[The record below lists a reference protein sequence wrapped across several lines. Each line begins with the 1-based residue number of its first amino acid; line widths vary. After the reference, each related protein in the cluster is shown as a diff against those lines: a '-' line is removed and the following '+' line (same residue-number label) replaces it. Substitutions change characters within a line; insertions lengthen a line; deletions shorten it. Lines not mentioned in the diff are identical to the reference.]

1 MIAGMLSPGRRLTF
15 VAGTLLFLGI
25 GAVQAMYGPA
35 FASLQERF
43 DIDLARIGFIVSVH
57 FLGSFVTIALSGPL
71 LAALGYRRLLGTAAL
86 LLAAG
91 SLGVA
96 LSPSWELTLAAAL
109 VVGLGFG
116 AVDVGMN
123 LLFGRAFEG
132 NSAPALNLLNAMFG
146 VGALLGPLL
155 IGLFGAA
162 VRGPF
167 AIVAGLFLLGALLSP
182 GLLDPTPRRP
192 QRGVGIPLG
201 AISGFLALYF
211 VYVTVEVGVAS
222 WEPTHLAPYV
232 GDASA
237 AFLTAMFWGA
247 MALGRLAV
255 VPISSRVSP
264 GRLVLISSVV
274 ALAALLAAQIVPIAP
289 WAYAVAGF
297 AFGPIFPTGLAWL
310 DKVMPKRSEQLV
322 PIVIAGANLAP
333 VITAPLLASAV
344 AGTSS
349 DTIPLILSGIALVLV
364 VVVVGLWW
372 RTR

>member
-1 MIAGMLSPGRRLTF
+1 MIAGMLAPSRLLTF
-15 VAGTLLFLGI
+15 VAGTMLFLGI

-35 FASLQERF
+35 FAGLQERF

-57 FLGSFVTIALSGPL
+57 FLGSFITIALSGPL
-71 LAALGYRRLLGTAAL
+71 LALFGYRRLLGIAAL
-86 LLAAG
+86 LLAVG
-91 SLGVA
+91 SMGVA
-96 LSPSWELTLAAAL
+96 FSPSWSLTLASAL

-116 AVDVGMN
+116 AIDVGMN

-155 IGLFGAA
+155 IGLFGAT

-167 AIVAGLFLLGALLSP
+167 AIVAGLFLLGALLSL

-192 QRGVGIPLG
+192 QRGVGIPFG

-211 VYVTVEVGVAS
+211 IYVTVEVGVAS

-237 AFLTAMFWGA
+237 AFLTALFWGA
-247 MALGRLAV
+247 MALGRLAI
-255 VPISSRVSP
+255 VPISARVAP
-264 GRLVLISSVV
+264 GLLVLISSVV

-310 DKVMPKRSEQLV
+310 DRVMPKRSEQLV

-333 VITAPLLASAV
+333 VITAPLLAAAV

-349 DTIPLILSGIALVLV
+349 DAIPLILSGIAFVLV
-364 VVVVGLWW
+364 VVVVGMWW
-372 RTR
+372 GNR